1 MEKIKRNV
9 TSRLSRINLKRKPR
23 ACEETWES
31 KTLPRRGPPH
41 GGPQE
46 GGPAALRH
54 HSVAAPR
61 ASGGPSPWR
70 DPLLLLPD
78 CEPSTSKALEH
89 VTGVNTS
96 SNAQHPHVGLL
107 APRKF
112 GGEALYVR
120 LQTIGQGSYAT
131 VFKGISRVTWQFVA
145 LKVVYIHEEEG
156 APFNTIREVSLLKTL
171 KHANIVL
178 LHDIVYTQ
186 HALTLVFE
194 YLETDLH
201 QYMDRHPGG
210 LNAHNVKLFLL
221 QLLRGLAYTHSR
233 GILHRD
239 VKPHNLLLGASG
251 ELKLADFGM
260 ARAQSVPSR
269 SYSSEVA
276 TLWYRPPDALL
287 GSTRYSSGLDMWA
300 VGCIFVEML
309 QGMVIFPGVPGVW
322 DQMER
327 VWQVLGTPNE
337 EEWPEVTSL
346 PLYKPEDIVPQKP
359 RQLGRVWRML
369 GCVPHAEDLARS
381 LLQCCP
387 GRRLPAHA
395 ALRHSFFSDLPAR
408 VRALPD
414 ALSVFSVE
422 SVELLPE
429 GSAHCN
435 PNSSTWKPSKWRRR
449 QPQQQQPC

>member
-1 MEKIKRNV
+1 MEKIKRNI
-9 TSRLSRINLKRKPR
+9 TSRLSRINLKREPQ
-23 ACEETWES
+23 ACEELWES
-31 KTLPRRGPPH
+31 KTLPRRGPRGGAGARP
-41 GGPQE
+41 GPQE
-46 GGPAALRH
+46 GDPAALRH
-54 HSVAAPR
+54 HSVAVPR
-61 ASGGPSPWR
+61 ASGPSSCL
-70 DPLLLLPD
+70 DPLLLLHD

-89 VTGVNTS
+89 VAGVNTS
-96 SNAQHPHVGLL
+96 SNAQHPHVGPPP
-107 APRKF
+107 PRKF

-120 LQTIGQGSYAT
+120 LQKIGQGSYAT

-201 QYMDRHPGG
+201 QYMERHPGG

-239 VKPHNLLLGASG
+239 VKPHNLLLGVSG

-276 TLWYRPPDALL
+276 TLWYRPPDVLL

-322 DQMER
+322 DQLER

-346 PLYKPEDIVPQKP
+346 PLYKPGIVPKNP

-369 GCVPHAEDLARS
+369 GCDPHAEDLARS

-387 GRRLPAHA
+387 SRRLPAHA
-395 ALRHSFFSDLPAR
+395 ALRHSYFSDLPPR

-422 SVELLPE
+422 SVALLPE
-429 GSAHCN
+429 GTAHPSAHCN
-435 PNSSTWKPSKWRRR
+435 PDSSWKPSKWRR
-449 QPQQQQPC
+449 